1 MKGLIIME
9 QDKVTGVL
17 KRHLVWPLIL
27 IPLLIIMTVH
37 LLITDMLSG
46 IYAAIYVLVY
56 SLIALILYHF
66 SKKAVITNIINY
78 AISYNKLNKLLMEE
92 LDLPTAYLD
101 ISGNLIWYNNAFYNV
116 LGDNVELKNHI
127 STIFPDI
134 SKDCFPLCSPDD
146 ETDTSLSLREYLFS
160 FGDRF
165 YRAVLNQTSIHNYDF
180 ADDIE
185 NLSLFDKSDTIV
197 SLYLYDESQLNEYR
211 ELIEDEDIIMGL
223 LYIDDYEE
231 SLRDCE
237 ELQCSLL
244 TALIERQIA
253 KSMLQIDGV
262 YKKMDKDRYFIVFRH
277 KYLETL
283 KENKFKILEDVR
295 NVKVANNDVH
305 LTISIG
311 LGVHADSYN
320 KKYEYARA
328 AIDLAIGR
336 GGDQAVIKDG
346 DDIIYYGGNNL
357 QKDINTRVRARVKAN
372 ALNELLVSADQTYI
386 MGHIGCDID
395 SFGAAVGIYSI
406 ARNLKRTA
414 KIVLAHDDS
423 ESIRTTL
430 DEYNSRAD
438 YNGFIIDKNE
448 AIHNITADTLL
459 IVVDVNKPSLVECPE
474 LLTMTGNIVVID
486 HHRQTSDRIKNQILS
501 YIEPFASSTCEMI
514 TEFFQ
519 YINGGIRPNSLE
531 ADTLYSGIMVD
542 TNNFTVQTSPRTF
555 EAVTYLRR
563 SSTDISRIRKRFRCE
578 PEEYMIRAQAISNA
592 GIYEKYY
599 AITTI
604 PSDATGN
611 IPVIGAKVANSLL
624 EMKNIKASFVLSE
637 YKSRI
642 QISARSIDDAN
653 VQLVMERLG
662 GGGHSTVA
670 AAQLDMS
677 LSEAL
682 EALKEVITNMIKEGD
697 LK

>member
-1 MKGLIIME
+1 MKVLGITGGIGSGKSTVME
-9 QDKVTGVL
+9 MLKNRYGAVVLLADDIGHTAMDKDTVTFRQMTEAFG
-17 KRHLVWPLIL
+17 KEIL
-27 IPLLIIMTVH
+27 DADGNIDRNI
-37 LLITDMLSG
+37 LSG
-46 IYAAIYVLVY
+46 ILMSSEEKLAIQNSIVHPYVIDKINEAIAECKSNGIKLVAVE
-56 SLIALILYHF
+56 SAILYEAGCDALCDEVWYVAADTDVRV
-66 SKKAVITNIINY
+66 KRLIKDRGYTKEKAYAFIQKQKPDEYFFARCSRVI
-78 AISYNKLNKLLMEE
+78 
-92 LDLPTAYLD
+92 
-101 ISGNLIWYNNAFYNV
+101 YNN
-116 LGDNVELKNHI
+116 
-127 STIFPDI
+127 
-134 SKDCFPLCSPDD
+134 
-146 ETDTSLSLREYLFS
+146 
-160 FGDRF
+160 
-165 YRAVLNQTSIHNYDF
+165 
-180 ADDIE
+180 DDIE
-185 NLSLFDKSDTIV
+185 NLSLFDGSDTIV
-197 SLYLYDESQLNEYR
+197 SLHLYDESQLNEYR
-211 ELIEDEDIIMGL
+211 EMIEDEDIIMGL

-237 ELQCSLL
+237 ELQRSLL

-253 KSMLQIDGV
+253 KNMQMIDGV
-262 YKKMDKDRYFIVFRH
+262 YKKMEKDRYFIIFRH
-277 KYLETL
+277 KYLQVL

-311 LGVHADSYN
+311 LGVHADSYA
-320 KKYEYARA
+320 KKYDYARA

-346 DDIIYYGGNNL
+346 EDINYYGGNNL

-372 ALNELLVSADQTYI
+372 ALNELIVSADQTYI

-414 KIVLAHDDS
+414 KIVLAHDDRA
-423 ESIRTTL
+423 SIQATL
-430 DEYNSRAD
+430 DEYKNKSD

-448 AIHNITADTLL
+448 AIYNITADTLL
-459 IVVDVNKPSLVECPE
+459 VIVDVNKPSLVECPE
-474 LLTMTGNIVVID
+474 LLTMTHNIVVID
-486 HHRQTSDRIKNQILS
+486 HHRQTGDRIKNQILS
-501 YIEPFASSTCEMI
+501 YIEPFASSTSEMV

-563 SSTDISRIRKRFRCE
+563 SSNDISRIRKRFRCD
-578 PEEYMIRAQAISNA
+578 PEEYMTRAQAISNA
-592 GIYEKYY
+592 KVFADYY
-599 AITTI
+599 AITTV
-604 PSDATGN
+604 PSNATGN

-653 VQLVMERLG
+653 VQLIMEKLG

-677 LSEAL
+677 LSEAVA
-682 EALKEVITNMIKEGD
+682 ALKEVITNMIKEGD